1 MLSLIQFDLPV
12 LAVAL
17 AIGLAA
23 GRWMFRGPARRAGRA
38 DPIGSAAPDP

>member
-17 AIGLAA
+17 AIGLAT
-23 GRWMFRGPARRAGRA
+23 GRWMFRRPMRQEKTK
-38 DPIGSAAPDP
+38 AP